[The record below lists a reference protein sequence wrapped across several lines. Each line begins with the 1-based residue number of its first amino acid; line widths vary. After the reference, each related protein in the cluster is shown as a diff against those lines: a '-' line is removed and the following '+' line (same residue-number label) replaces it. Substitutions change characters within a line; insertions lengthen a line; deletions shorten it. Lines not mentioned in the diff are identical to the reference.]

1 MSWGNP
7 VDMNIQNASLMTNCK
22 SSANQSPHEQTLTN
36 ERAVSEHDPGPAS
49 EQVVSRMDVF

>member
-1 MSWGNP
+1 
-7 VDMNIQNASLMTNCK
+7 MNIQNASLMTNCK

-36 ERAVSEHDPGPAS
+36 ERAVSEHDPGPAT